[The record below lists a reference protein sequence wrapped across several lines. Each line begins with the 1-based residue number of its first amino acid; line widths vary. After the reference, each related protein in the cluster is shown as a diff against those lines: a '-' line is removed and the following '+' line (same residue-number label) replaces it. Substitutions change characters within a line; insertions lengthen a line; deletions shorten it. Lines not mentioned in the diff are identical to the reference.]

1 MQADRV
7 QRREAVLCPNL
18 GIVGCGMRVQA
29 WICHLCQQALAVPL
43 AHPFQPHPPSLP
55 LLSQARTRGYK
66 WAYGQAWRERR
77 QREEALRRA
86 RSRSFVP
93 AVPRFG
99 IPRPPPFYP
108 APPPGHHPFIIGGDY
123 DRLPQFGPNGGG
135 MPGQLGGGHMFG
147 GLGGGPGGGPSP
159 FLGGSRR
166 QGGRGSSGGFRM
178 Y

>member
-1 MQADRV
+1 MPV
-7 QRREAVLCPNL
+7 YCPLNT
-18 GIVGCGMRVQA
+18 
-29 WICHLCQQALAVPL
+29 P
-43 AHPFQPHPPSLP
+43 QPPHCTHPPCLSTP
-55 LLSQARTRGYK
+55 LHPQAHIRGYK

-86 RSRSFVP
+86 RSRNFAP

-135 MPGQLGGGHMFG
+135 MPGQFGGGHMFG
-147 GLGGGPGGGPSP
+147 GLGGGAPGGPGGGPSP

>member
-1 MQADRV
+1 
-7 QRREAVLCPNL
+7 
-18 GIVGCGMRVQA
+18 MRVQA